1 MSGLDLREP
10 EDPGRG
16 GDSGPERAFI
26 GVLFECCGVYMRIYR
41 NRRGTAY
48 EGRCPRCAAALR
60 VRIGPGGTKE
70 RFFRAT

>member
-1 MSGLDLREP
+1 
-10 EDPGRG
+10 
-16 GDSGPERAFI
+16 
-26 GVLFECCGVYMRIYR
+26 MRIYR